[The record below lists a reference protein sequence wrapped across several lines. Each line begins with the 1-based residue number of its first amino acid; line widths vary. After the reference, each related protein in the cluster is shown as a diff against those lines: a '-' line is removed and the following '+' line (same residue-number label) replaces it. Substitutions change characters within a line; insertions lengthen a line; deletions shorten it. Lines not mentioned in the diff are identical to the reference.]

1 MINLRLVNEYLSPP
15 LFCPDLEKMGH
26 IDIDDLPISRGL
38 KDELFLWDKEYQAT
52 FNDDYPPDSG
62 FSSIEDE
69 VRHKNVGVMLAKK
82 MQKELEGRYLIEY
95 LP

>member
-1 MINLRLVNEYLSPP
+1 MNTYPLRYFFLT
-15 LFCPDLEKMGH
+15 CKKMGH
-26 IDIDDLPISRGL
+26 IDDLPISNGL

-69 VRHKNVGVMLAKK
+69 IRHKNVGLMLAKK
-82 MQKELEGRYLIEY
+82 CKRSLRVDI
-95 LP
+95 

>member
-1 MINLRLVNEYLSPP
+1 MMNLRLVNEYFSPP

-26 IDIDDLPISRGL
+26 IDDLHISRGL
-38 KDELFLWDKEYQAT
+38 KDELFLWDKEYQAS

-69 VRHKNVGVMLAKK
+69 IRHKNVGVMLAKK